1 MGLVFTLKYAILW
14 HMKVRLTTKL
24 SQKQILAPAMQQSIE
39 VLLLP
44 YTELNSAIEQELQS
58 NPLLEIDESVNS
70 DESFAEQEQMR
81 SKIEDI
87 IQNTPTSNLDF
98 GQIIPAEELNTPPI
112 GNIISL
118 EDVLN
123 QQLRIEFEDSEKLR
137 IGEFVIGNLDEN
149 GYLTVN
155 CEEIIQALGIND
167 VSLIEE
173 VLATIRS
180 FEPIGIGSRNL
191 RECLLAQMAFY
202 SEENKNLICK
212 IISDYLNELGQKKL
226 QNIAKSLGVSFEDVK
241 EAAHFIATLD
251 PKPARNYRPVQEN
264 IYIKPDIIIT
274 QDNENDYQIRLNSNQ
289 TPQLR
294 INLMYKQLLKR
305 ENIKKEEKDF
315 IYERFKNALLFIK
328 SIEQRGSTIL
338 AIGEYIL
345 DKQKNFL
352 ESGPRNL
359 TPMTLKDVAK
369 HLNRN
374 ESTISRAI
382 QNKFVSTPQGMLPI
396 KYFFT
401 QAIQGNNETLSNQSL
416 KEEIRDLV
424 DGEDKTHPLSDQEIV
439 DYFSQKGINIARRT
453 INKYRKALRILPSHL
468 RKN

>member
-1 MGLVFTLKYAILW
+1 
-14 HMKVRLTTKL
+14 MKMRLITKQI
-24 SQKQILAPAMQQSIE
+24 QKQVLAPAMQQSIE
-39 VLLLP
+39 MLMLP
-44 YTELNSAIEQELQS
+44 YTELNIAIEQELQS
-58 NPLLEIDESVNS
+58 NPLLEIDESKNNE
-70 DESFAEQEQMR
+70 ESFAEQDQMK
-81 SKIEDI
+81 SKIEHILQDY
-87 IQNTPTSNLDF
+87 PTSNLDY
-98 GQIIPAEELNTPPI
+98 GQIIPAEEINTLPI
-112 GNIISL
+112 GNIVSL

-123 QQLRIEFEDSEKLR
+123 QQLRIEFEDPEKLR
-137 IGEFVIGNLDEN
+137 IGEFVIGNLDED

-155 CEEIIQALGIND
+155 CEEIVQALDINN
-167 VSLIEE
+167 SNLIEE

-180 FEPIGIGSRNL
+180 FEPLGIGSRNL
-191 RECLLAQMAFY
+191 RECLLSQMAFY
-202 SEENKNLICK
+202 SAENKDLICK
-212 IISDYLNELGQKKL
+212 IIADHLNELGQKKF
-226 QNIAKSLGVSFEDVK
+226 QIIAKTLEVSLDDIK
-241 EAAHFIATLD
+241 EAAHFIASLD

-274 QDNENDYQIRLNSNQ
+274 QDNEDDYQIRLNNDQ
-289 TPQLR
+289 MPQLR
-294 INLMYKQLLKR
+294 INLMYKKLLKK
-305 ENIKKEEKDF
+305 ENIKEKEKDF

-352 ESGPRNL
+352 KIGPSNL

-382 QNKFVSTPQGMLPI
+382 QNKFVLTPLGLLPI

-401 QAIQGNNETLSNQSL
+401 QAIQGNNEIFSNQSL
-416 KEEIRDLV
+416 KEEIRDLI
-424 DGEDKTHPLSDQEIV
+424 DDEDKAHPLSDQGIV
-439 DYFSQKGINIARRT
+439 DYFAQKGINIARRT
-453 INKYRKALRILPSHL
+453 INKYRKALKILPSYL